1 METGVTNSYA
11 LFVEHHLPVIAIET
25 VTFNT
30 WTLFVGRR
38 FPVVTMETMDL
49 GSLNV
54 FCRTS
59 SSCHCHGDWG
69 D

>member
-1 METGVTNSYA
+1 M
-11 LFVEHHLPVIAIET
+11 ET

-38 FPVVTMETMDL
+38 LPVVTMETMDL
-49 GSLNV
+49 GFLNV